1 MKTLKLKNWI
11 TCFVKLS
18 IISLLSQGCSNNIG
32 IIPID
37 PYARSISLSEFYKII
52 ENTYKKDKQD
62 LSVAEL
68 NALCTAYSRTLRHKL
83 FYECINVALKRSKKE
98 SELPNALYIMDGQE
112 ILATDAISAILKKRL
127 EYSFISG
134 NIENM
139 NSDLVLYYSEIMSVT
154 DDMERYYSFGGKYA
168 MM

>member
-1 MKTLKLKNWI
+1 
-11 TCFVKLS
+11 
-18 IISLLSQGCSNNIG
+18 
-32 IIPID
+32 
-37 PYARSISLSEFYKII
+37 
-52 ENTYKKDKQD
+52 
-62 LSVAEL
+62 
-68 NALCTAYSRTLRHKL
+68 
-83 FYECINVALKRSKKE
+83 
-98 SELPNALYIMDGQE
+98 MDGQE